1 MPVLRFPDVLEAK
14 TDSPMA
20 TLVNSE
26 VAATEIKENTIKDVN
41 FFIIKYTMRKLFEI
55 TI

>member
-26 VAATEIKENTIKDVN
+26 DAGAEIKERSAKEPNLKEL
-41 FFIIKYTMRKLFEI
+41 KLPMLF
-55 TI
+55 